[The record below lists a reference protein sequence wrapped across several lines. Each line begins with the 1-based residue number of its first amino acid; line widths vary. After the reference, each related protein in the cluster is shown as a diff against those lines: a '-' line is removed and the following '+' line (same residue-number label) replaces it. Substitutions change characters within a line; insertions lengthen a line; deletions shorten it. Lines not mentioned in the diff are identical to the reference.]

1 MTDNMRLRDRVA
13 IVTGAGGGLGAA
25 YAVALAREGAHVGVV
40 DMDGVGAE
48 KTAATLRAA
57 GARSIAVAA
66 ELADEAQVFSM
77 VHRVLAE
84 FGRVDIVVNNA
95 GGAPPGGAGDIAR
108 IDRKHWDR
116 TIEMNLTSAMLVCK
130 AVAPH
135 MIARKSGKIVNVS
148 SRAARSTGWFA
159 AVSPEYIAAKA
170 GVISLTRH
178 LAKQLGPHGIN
189 VNCLVPAFAI
199 SGPRLQAAWDTMTEA
214 ERQGMLEATPLR
226 RLPRLEEL
234 ASVVVF
240 LVSDES
246 SYVTGAA
253 IDVNGGSFMS

>member
-1 MTDNMRLRDRVA
+1 MRLTNRVA
-13 IVTGAGGGLGAA
+13 IVTGAGGGLGAV
-25 YAVALAREGAHVGVV
+25 YAQAIAREGGHVAVV
-40 DMDGVGAE
+40 DLDGPGAE
-48 KTAATLRAA
+48 KTAATIRGDDGRAL
-57 GARSIAVAA
+57 AVAV
-66 ELADEAQVFSM
+66 ELGDEAQVFRM
-77 VHRVLAE
+77 VDRVMAE

-95 GGAPPGGAGDIAR
+95 GGSPPGGTGNIEK
-108 IDRKHWDR
+108 IDRRHWDR
-116 TIEMNLTSAMLVCK
+116 VIEMNLTSAMLVCK
-130 AVAPH
+130 AVVPH
-135 MIARKSGKIVNVS
+135 MKRQRSGKIVNVS
-148 SRAARSTGWFA
+148 SRSARSTGWFSG
-159 AVSPEYIAAKA
+159 VSPEYIAAKI

-178 LAKQLGPHGIN
+178 LAKDLGPHGIN

-199 SGPRLQAAWDTMTEA
+199 SGPRLQEAWDTMTED
-214 ERQGMLEATPLR
+214 ERQRMLEATPLR

>member
-1 MTDNMRLRDRVA
+1 MRLRDRVA

-25 YAVALAREGAHVGVV
+25 YAEAIAREGGQVAVV
-40 DMDGVGAE
+40 DLDAAGAE
-48 KTAATLRAA
+48 KTAAALRAG
-57 GARSIAVAA
+57 GARSLAVPA
-66 ELADEAQVFSM
+66 ELGDEAQVSRM
-77 VHRVLAE
+77 VARVLAE
-84 FGRVDIVVNNA
+84 FGRIDIVVNNA
-95 GGAPPGGAGDIAR
+95 GGAPPGGTGDIER
-108 IDRKHWDR
+108 IDRTHWDR
-116 TIEMNLTSAMLVCK
+116 TMEMNLTSAMLVCK
-130 AVAPH
+130 AVTPH
-135 MIARKSGKIVNVS
+135 MKTQGSGKIVNVS

-159 AVSPEYIAAKA
+159 GVSPEYVAAKS

-178 LAKQLGPHGIN
+178 LAKHLGPHGIN

-199 SGPRLQAAWDTMTEA
+199 SGPRLQEAWDKMTEA

-226 RLPRLEEL
+226 RLPRKEEL